1 MCPQPSVNSGNF
13 YYRILVVDNEPI
25 VLQTSAAILHEHG
38 YDVRTAVDGFDALAK
53 LRRALPDLIISDLK
67 MPNMSGFEFL
77 SLVRRRFPQIPVIA
91 VSGEFNSAM
100 PVGVLADAF
109 FKKGDYRIEELF
121 QKIANLL
128 EQSPIRPY
136 AAKPDRAPVW
146 FSRSHTGYYVLTCTE
161 CLRSF
166 SAPAEGVTRDELQET
181 ECVFCG
187 TWIRYLI
194 EEPPQDAAQQRKAG

>member
-1 MCPQPSVNSGNF
+1 MCPHPSVDSGGF
-13 YYRILVVDNEPI
+13 HYRILVVDNDPI
-25 VLQTSAAILHEHG
+25 VLQTSAAILHKHG

-53 LRRALPDLIISDLK
+53 LRHALPDLIISDLK

-91 VSGEFNSAM
+91 VSGEFRSPM
-100 PVGVLADAF
+100 PIGVLADAF
-109 FKKGDYRIEELF
+109 FAKGEFTTEQLF

-136 AAKPDRAPVW
+136 AARPDRAPVW
-146 FSRSHTGYYVLTCTE
+146 FPRSHTGYYVLTCTE

-166 SAPAEGVTRDELQET
+166 SIPAEGVTSEEPQET

-194 EEPPQDAAQQRKAG
+194 EELPQDAAQQRKTG